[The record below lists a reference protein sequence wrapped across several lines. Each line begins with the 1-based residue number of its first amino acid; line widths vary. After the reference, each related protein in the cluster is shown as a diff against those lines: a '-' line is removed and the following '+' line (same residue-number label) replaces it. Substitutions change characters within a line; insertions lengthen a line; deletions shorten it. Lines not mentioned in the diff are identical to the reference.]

1 MKIYNRGGRT
11 ITTKSGS
18 ISPGK
23 WLEVQPDEGAKL
35 IKMFPRDF
43 TADTAKDSG
52 FTAEIEA
59 LRKENAR
66 LLKENAELRS
76 LIAPGAEPS
85 DEIPDPVADAEP
97 TAETPAEDDTQN
109 DEAGEAESG
118 DIAGEAENTD
128 KPKKA
133 KKAKKR

>member
-18 ISPGK
+18 IAPGK

-35 IKMFPRDF
+35 LKMFPRDF

-66 LLKENAELRS
+66 LAQENAELRA
-76 LIAPGAEPS
+76 LIAPGAEKDAETAES
-85 DEIPDPVADAEP
+85 ETEAEP
-97 TAETPAEDDTQN
+97 TAETSAEDDTQN
-109 DEAGEAESG
+109 DEAEEAESG

-133 KKAKKR
+133 KKSKKR